1 MNAMNCPELFNC
13 ETNNPWEGTPLER
26 YYTVDPKKKGAQGEK
41 IAMAILENLGYD
53 VKPRTNAGHDCIV
66 NGVKTEI
73 KFSAASKRNYNW
85 QFTFN
90 HIGFEKDWDQIIFV
104 GVNGDLN
111 IHITK
116 YDKNELSMEFLSH
129 QQGGSK
135 SNNDDFMSTGVK
147 STQLLTNGEYLLNGM
162 E

>member
-1 MNAMNCPELFNC
+1 MNAMDCPELFKC
-13 ETNNPWEGTPLER
+13 ETNNPWAETPLEQ
-26 YYTVDPKKKGAQGEK
+26 YYALDPKKKGAQGEK
-41 IAMAILENLGYD
+41 IASTILTHLGYD
-53 VKPRTNAGHDCIV
+53 IKPRTSVGNDILV

-73 KFSAASKRNYNW
+73 KFSAASKRNYKW

-111 IHITK
+111 IHISK
-116 YDKNELSMEFLSH
+116 YNKNELTKQFLSH

-135 SNNDDFMSTGVK
+135 SNNDDFMSTGLK
-147 STQLLTNGEYLLNGM
+147 STELLKHGEYLLNGM